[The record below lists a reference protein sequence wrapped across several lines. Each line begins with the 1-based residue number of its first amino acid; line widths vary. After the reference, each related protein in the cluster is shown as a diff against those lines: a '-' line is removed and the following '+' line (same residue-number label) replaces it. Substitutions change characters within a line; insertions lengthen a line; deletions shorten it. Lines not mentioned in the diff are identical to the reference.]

1 MPTYEYECPE
11 GHQFEIYCS
20 ISSKPENPPCPVS
33 IRMRF
38 REDKCE
44 QQMSHGRDGAAQC
57 DVCPVEPEPCELP
70 ARQVFLTPPTTWIPG
85 VDHKTVLDYPGSKAH
100 KAGHVHSHGFKYA
113 TKVSSGA
120 GGMIN
125 PRTSAEAPI
134 VNRVIPDY
142 KTSTKRRLRKEGLL

>member
-1 MPTYEYECPE
+1 MPTYEFECPE

-20 ISSKPENPPCPVS
+20 ISSKPDAPPCPCTVARKVGHDNGGS
-33 IRMRF
+33 F
-38 REDKCE
+38 CEDCAE
-44 QQMSHGRDGAAQC
+44 EE
-57 DVCPVEPEPCELP
+57 VPCGLT

-100 KAGHVHSHGFKYA
+100 KAGHVHSHGFKHA

-125 PRTSAEAPI
+125 PRTSAENPI
-134 VNRVIPDY
+134 VDRVIPDY
-142 KTSTKRRLRKEGLL
+142 KTTTKRRLRKEGLM

>member
-1 MPTYEYECPE
+1 VPTYEWSCPD
-11 GHQFEIYCS
+11 GHTFEIYCS
-20 ISSKPENPPCPVS
+20 ISSKPEAPPCPEVLYYES
-33 IRMRF
+33 V
-38 REDKCE
+38 ESDDPNVAPVK
-44 QQMSHGRDGAAQC
+44 
-57 DVCPVEPEPCELP
+57 PVECGKP
-70 ARQVFLTPPTTWIPG
+70 AHQVFLTPPTTWIPG

-113 TKVSSGA
+113 TKVSAGA

>member
-20 ISSKPENPPCPVS
+20 ISSKPDAPPCPCVVA
-33 IRMRF
+33 RPVGHGNGGDF
-38 REDKCE
+38 CEDCAE
-44 QQMSHGRDGAAQC
+44 EE
-57 DVCPVEPEPCELP
+57 VPCALP
-70 ARQVFLTPPTTWIPG
+70 ARQIFLTPPTTWIPG

-100 KAGHVHSHGFKYA
+100 KAGTVHSHGFKHA

-125 PRTSAEAPI
+125 PRTSAEDPI
-134 VNRVIPDY
+134 VNNVIPDY

>member
-1 MPTYEYECPE
+1 MPTYEYECPQ

-20 ISSKPENPPCPVS
+20 ISSKPDAPPCPCVVETGERPAIGCLTHDAS
-33 IRMRF
+33 
-38 REDKCE
+38 ETCE
-44 QQMSHGRDGAAQC
+44 RCTSYT
-57 DVCPVEPEPCELP
+57 EPCALP
-70 ARQVFLTPPTTWIPG
+70 ARQIFLTPPTTWIPG

-100 KAGHVHSHGFKYA
+100 KAGTVHSHGFKHA

-134 VNRVIPDY
+134 VNNVIPDY